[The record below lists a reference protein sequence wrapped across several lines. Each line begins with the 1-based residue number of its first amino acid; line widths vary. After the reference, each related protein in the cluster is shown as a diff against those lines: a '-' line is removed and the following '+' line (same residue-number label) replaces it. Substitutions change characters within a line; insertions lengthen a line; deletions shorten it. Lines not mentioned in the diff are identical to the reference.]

1 MDQKKIGNL
10 ISNKRKEK
18 NLTQQQLGN
27 LLGVSSKTISKW
39 ETGTGLPDITFL
51 KEIRK
56 NLDITIDEL
65 LDGKVKDNNKE
76 IIEQKVK
83 KQKINI
89 IFVLLIGIIFILI
102 IILITNKKDNLQEL
116 PKDNCTVIRTYYID
130 NIGKSNDENYLYITI
145 HEYQVEGTYTL
156 KLPFILSKDL
166 EVGSSYEF
174 TFKTNKN
181 YISTTTDNL
190 FNNSEIINLKYS
202 NKVGLD
208 RISKSYCEGDDT
220 NEL

>member
-51 KEIRK
+51 KEISK

-116 PKDNCTVIRTYYID
+116 PKDICTVIRTYYID

>member
-51 KEIRK
+51 KEISK

>member
-51 KEIRK
+51 KEISK

-89 IFVLLIGIIFILI
+89 IFVLLIGIIFILT